1 MTVGLGP
8 RPLDGL
14 RILDLTTVVMGPY
27 ASSILAD
34 MGADVIKLESPGG
47 DILRQVGP
55 SRSGEAGGMF
65 LHANRG
71 KRGIVLDLKS
81 EEGRATALQLIAD
94 VDVLFY
100 NLRPSAM
107 ERLGLSYEA
116 VAAQNPGIIYVGA
129 FGFGRDGRYADLPAY
144 DDLIQGLAAIPAL
157 LAEAGDGT
165 PRYVPVNIADRI
177 VGLHAAIAILGAV
190 HFRDRTG
197 LGQRVDVPMFETMA
211 SMVLADHM
219 AGLSYTPPLD
229 AGGYR
234 RLLTKERRPFRTAD
248 GHLCVVLYTD
258 QHWRR
263 FLEIAGRDD
272 LTSDPRFVNHAARI
286 KHADEIARELAT
298 ILATRSTRAWQDVLG
313 KADIPNAV
321 MHTIESLMQDGHLE
335 DVGFFIHSLHP
346 SEGPV
351 IEMAPPSRW
360 SLSQPRASRP
370 APRLGEHTSE
380 IATELG
386 NARREPNDVEH
397 QPIRSF

>member
-1 MTVGLGP
+1 MTGLGP

-197 LGQRVDVPMFETMA
+197 LGQRVDVSDVRDHGQHGARRSHGGVELHTPPGCRRL
-211 SMVLADHM
+211 SPPADQGTS
-219 AGLSYTPPLD
+219 ALSY
-229 AGGYR
+229 
-234 RLLTKERRPFRTAD
+234 
-248 GHLCVVLYTD
+248 
-258 QHWRR
+258 
-263 FLEIAGRDD
+263 
-272 LTSDPRFVNHAARI
+272 
-286 KHADEIARELAT
+286 
-298 ILATRSTRAWQDVLG
+298 
-313 KADIPNAV
+313 
-321 MHTIESLMQDGHLE
+321 
-335 DVGFFIHSLHP
+335 
-346 SEGPV
+346 
-351 IEMAPPSRW
+351 SRW
-360 SLSQPRASRP
+360 PPMCCPLHGP
-370 APRLGEHTSE
+370 ALAAFP
-380 IATELG
+380 
-386 NARREPNDVEH
+386 
-397 QPIRSF
+397 

>member
-1 MTVGLGP
+1 MSTAKAPAP

-14 RILDLTTVVMGPY
+14 RILDLTSVVMGPY

-34 MGADVIKLESPGG
+34 MGADVIKVESPEG

-55 SRSGEAGGMF
+55 SRSGAAGGMF

-81 EEGRATALQLIAD
+81 KEGRAAALKLVET

-107 ERLGLSYEA
+107 ERLGLTYEA
-116 VAAQNPGIIYVGA
+116 VAERNPAIIYVGA
-129 FGFGRDGRYADLPAY
+129 FGFGRDGRYADQPAY

-157 LAEAGDGT
+157 LAQAGDGT

-190 HFRDRTG
+190 HFRSRTG
-197 LGQRVDVPMFETMA
+197 LGQSIDVPMFETMA

-219 AGLSYTPPLD
+219 AGLSYDPPLD

-234 RLLTKERRPFRTAD
+234 RLLTPERRPYRTAD
-248 GHLCVVLYTD
+248 GHLCVVIYTD
-258 QHWRR
+258 QHWQR
-263 FLEIAGRDD
+263 FLKIAGRDD
-272 LTSDPRFVNHAARI
+272 LVGDPRFATHATRLFHI
-286 KHADEIARELAT
+286 EEITREVAA
-298 ILATRSTRAWQDVLG
+298 ILATRETAAWQEVLG

-321 MHTIESLMQDGHLE
+321 MHTIETLVEDGHLQ
-335 DVGFFIHSLHP
+335 DVGFFTPSMHP
-346 SEGPV
+346 SEGRV
-351 IEMAPPSRW
+351 TEMTPASRW
-360 SLSQPRASRP
+360 SISQPQASRP
-370 APRLGEHTSE
+370 APALGEH
-380 IATELG
+380 
-386 NARREPNDVEH
+386 NAEVAAEMEQAKP
-397 QPIRSF
+397 